1 MEKPGREKEVRGKK
15 RDGQQ
20 RKEKGKDGNGKNE
33 RIYPLEN
40 ILFDTNIRPRQMPWA
55 VAVTGKKYGFTHCR
69 AINTNL
75 SGKQAINAG
84 EGIAHGFPFCQQFV

>member
-1 MEKPGREKEVRGKK
+1 MEKPGREKDVRGKK

-40 ILFDTNIRPRQMPWA
+40 ILFDTNIYSFSQKQFLGKA
-55 VAVTGKKYGFTHCR
+55 TGYF
-69 AINTNL
+69 
-75 SGKQAINAG
+75 
-84 EGIAHGFPFCQQFV
+84 

>member
-40 ILFDTNIRPRQMPWA
+40 ILFDTNIFLSRVCNRTPGFFAPWEKIGVYRA
-55 VAVTGKKYGFTHCR
+55 VR
-69 AINTNL
+69 
-75 SGKQAINAG
+75 
-84 EGIAHGFPFCQQFV
+84 

>member
-40 ILFDTNIRPRQMPWA
+40 ILFDTNMTMKTKDYFIDVPRSTRPCPICGKPVPRLSS
-55 VAVTGKKYGFTHCR
+55 VATIIKK
-69 AINTNL
+69 AIKPVFPNNTR
-75 SGKQAINAG
+75 NA
-84 EGIAHGFPFCQQFV
+84 A

>member
-40 ILFDTNIRPRQMPWA
+40 ILFDTNIYSFSQKQFLGKD
-55 VAVTGKKYGFTHCR
+55 TGCF
-69 AINTNL
+69 
-75 SGKQAINAG
+75 
-84 EGIAHGFPFCQQFV
+84 

>member
-20 RKEKGKDGNGKNE
+20 RKEKGIDGNGKNE

-40 ILFDTNIRPRQMPWA
+40 
-55 VAVTGKKYGFTHCR
+55 
-69 AINTNL
+69 
-75 SGKQAINAG
+75 
-84 EGIAHGFPFCQQFV
+84 EGVCPMTIQSENKNRNGLEGLPSKPF

>member
-1 MEKPGREKEVRGKK
+1 MRGKK

-40 ILFDTNIRPRQMPWA
+40 ILFDTNIATTKLWSPFHHLV
-55 VAVTGKKYGFTHCR
+55 VAVLQNHLSR
-69 AINTNL
+69 NLQTNRHRCNFQ
-75 SGKQAINAG
+75 KF
-84 EGIAHGFPFCQQFV
+84 FPGM

>member
-20 RKEKGKDGNGKNE
+20 RKEKEKDGNGKDE

-40 ILFDTNIRPRQMPWA
+40 ILFDTNIYSFSQKQFL
-55 VAVTGKKYGFTHCR
+55 GKDVGCF
-69 AINTNL
+69 
-75 SGKQAINAG
+75 
-84 EGIAHGFPFCQQFV
+84 

>member
-20 RKEKGKDGNGKNE
+20 RKEKEKDGNGKNE

-40 ILFDTNIRPRQMPWA
+40 ILFDTNIYGR
-55 VAVTGKKYGFTHCR
+55 VAR
-69 AINTNL
+69 
-75 SGKQAINAG
+75 
-84 EGIAHGFPFCQQFV
+84 

>member
-40 ILFDTNIRPRQMPWA
+40 ILFDTNIYSFSQKQFL
-55 VAVTGKKYGFTHCR
+55 GKD
-69 AINTNL
+69 
-75 SGKQAINAG
+75 AG
-84 EGIAHGFPFCQQFV
+84 CF

>member
-40 ILFDTNIRPRQMPWA
+40 ILFDTNIVSGSVIDSYARPK
-55 VAVTGKKYGFTHCR
+55 VSF
-69 AINTNL
+69 
-75 SGKQAINAG
+75 S
-84 EGIAHGFPFCQQFV
+84 

>member
-20 RKEKGKDGNGKNE
+20 RKEKEKDGNGKNE

-40 ILFDTNIRPRQMPWA
+40 ILFDTNIRSYAAKRK
-55 VAVTGKKYGFTHCR
+55 VAFYVEYASKACYNCAESIWRKDVKG
-69 AINTNL
+69 
-75 SGKQAINAG
+75 NAR
-84 EGIAHGFPFCQQFV
+84 

>member
-40 ILFDTNIRPRQMPWA
+40 ILFDTNIYSFSQKQFLGKA
-55 VAVTGKKYGFTHCR
+55 TGYF
-69 AINTNL
+69 
-75 SGKQAINAG
+75 
-84 EGIAHGFPFCQQFV
+84 

>member
-20 RKEKGKDGNGKNE
+20 RKEKEKDGNGKDE

-40 ILFDTNIRPRQMPWA
+40 ILFDTNIDKMSVLRHAHFFYKFANWW
-55 VAVTGKKYGFTHCR
+55 VAPSK
-69 AINTNL
+69 AI
-75 SGKQAINAG
+75 
-84 EGIAHGFPFCQQFV
+84 V

>member
-20 RKEKGKDGNGKNE
+20 RKEKEKDGNGKNE

-40 ILFDTNIRPRQMPWA
+40 ILFDTNIGLMQRTCHCIRPVCFRDGELGCGQGRGFMPD
-55 VAVTGKKYGFTHCR
+55 
-69 AINTNL
+69 
-75 SGKQAINAG
+75 
-84 EGIAHGFPFCQQFV
+84 